1 MASLNTL
8 RTKFGAVL
16 SVIIALALLAF
27 ILSLKA
33 DMGFSDNDPKVGE
46 IDGDKIRYSEYMD
59 RYDAVKSR
67 NGGMEASTDQESD
80 QMAAATWQAL
90 FADHVLVPGFE
101 QMGIE
106 VPESERLEMVSGR
119 IPSQAFFAAF
129 GDPRT
134 GAYNA
139 AAVSQ
144 FLSQAAADA
153 RAQQAWNDLNEQAKL
168 ERAVQKYATLIGKGA
183 YVNKLEIEE
192 GVAAANKVF
201 GGKYVGKRYD
211 TVPDSLV
218 SVSSGEIKSYYN
230 AHKEMFRQSPSRTMS
245 YVVFEVNATDDDMLN
260 LEKEVRGVGE
270 RFDAAEDVKLFVRQD
285 RHGQIA
291 DRYVTAAQ
299 LGEQAEALAAG
310 RMFGPEL
317 KNNVWTMARV
327 VESRMAPDTLGLKM
341 IVLPYTAEKLADSL
355 RTVATSANFADLSRR
370 YSANEELAAAGGEVG
385 VYPFSAF
392 NSTMA
397 EALADAKKDDV
408 VKVMSG
414 DAIQLINVYRA
425 DKPSKH
431 YKVATVSYPV
441 EASAATVRDIHN
453 QASSFAVN
461 AKGSD
466 AAFSEAASKAAVTPR
481 VATLNMGD
489 RAIRG
494 LEGSREV
501 ARWAYGADEGDLSE
515 IFRIGKDYVVALL
528 TEIDDDDYASVKKA
542 APRIKNRLMRDKKY
556 EYIVKNLSDA
566 SLEDAAGSFGSEVAD
581 FKDVTFGSFY
591 IDGVG
596 VEPALVGAIAETTA
610 QGEVSAPVKGLSGVY
625 LFEVTSVDPAERQQ
639 TVEDEK
645 VRAEAMAEGM
655 MQQRVL
661 PALQEM
667 ADMKDLSGRY
677 F

>member
-90 FADHVLVPGFE
+90 FADRVLVPGFE
-101 QMGIE
+101 RMGIE

-211 TVPDSLV
+211 MVPDSLV

-397 EALADAKKDDV
+397 EALADAKKGDV

-542 APRIKNRLMRDKKY
+542 APRIKTRLMRDKKY

-566 SLEDAAGSFGSEVAD
+566 SLEGAAGSFGSEVAD

>member
-397 EALADAKKDDV
+397 EALADAKKGDV
-408 VKVMSG
+408 MKVMSG

-466 AAFSEAASKAAVTPR
+466 AAFNEAASKAAVTPR

-566 SLEDAAGSFGSEVAD
+566 SLEGAAGSFGSEVAD

>member
-27 ILSLKA
+27 ILSLKTE
-33 DMGFSDNDPKVGE
+33 MGFSDNDPKVGV
-46 IDGDKIRYSEYMD
+46 IDGDKIRYSEYLD
-59 RYDAVKSR
+59 RYEAVKER
-67 NGGMEASTDQESD
+67 NGGMEASTDEQAD
-80 QMAAATWQAL
+80 RLAAATWQAL

-101 QMGIE
+101 RMGIE
-106 VPESERLEMVSGR
+106 VPEQERLEMVSGK
-119 IPSQAFFAAF
+119 IPSQAFYAAF

-139 AAVSQ
+139 AAVQQ
-144 FLSQAAADA
+144 FLSQASADA
-153 RAQQAWNDLNEQAKL
+153 RAQAAWNDLNEQAKL
-168 ERAVQKYATLIGKGA
+168 ERTVQKYAALVGKGA
-183 YVNKLEIEE
+183 YVNKLEIES
-192 GVAAANKVF
+192 GVEAANKVYKGRF
-201 GGKYVGKRYD
+201 VGKRYGS
-211 TVPDSLV
+211 VPDSLV
-218 SVSSGEIKSYYN
+218 SVSSGEIKSFYKAN
-230 AHKEMFRQSPSRTMS
+230 KPMFKQVPSRTLS
-245 YVVFEVNATDDDMLN
+245 YAVFEANATDDDLLN

-270 RFDAAEDVKLFVRQD
+270 RFAAADDVKAFVRQD
-285 RHGQIA
+285 RRGEIA
-291 DRYVTAAQ
+291 DRYQTAAQ

-310 RMFGPEL
+310 RMYGPEL

-355 RTVATSANFADLSRR
+355 KSVATSANFADLARS

-392 NSTMA
+392 NAQMA

-408 VKVMSG
+408 VKVLGG

-431 YKVATVSYPV
+431 YKVATISYPV
-441 EASAATVRDIHN
+441 EASAATQRDVYN
-453 QASSFAVN
+453 QASTFAVD
-461 AKGSD
+461 AKGSA
-466 AAFSEAASKAAVTPR
+466 AAFNEAASKAAVTPR

-489 RAIRG
+489 RSLRG
-494 LEGSREV
+494 VEGSREV

-515 IFRIGKDYVVALL
+515 IFKVGKDYVVALL
-528 TEIDDDDYASVKKA
+528 TEIDDDAYASVKKA
-542 APRIKNRLMRDKKY
+542 APQIQSRLLRDKKY
-556 EYIVKNLSDA
+556 DSIVEDLSDA
-566 SLEDAAGSFGSEVAD
+566 SLEDAAERFGSEPTE
-581 FKDVTFGSFY
+581 FKEVTFGSFY
-591 IDGVG
+591 VDGAG
-596 VEPALVGAIAETTA
+596 IEPALVGAIASTAET
-610 QGEVSAPVKGLSGVY
+610 GKVSAPVKGLSGVY
-625 LFEVTSVDPAERQQ
+625 LFEVEAIDAAEKQQ
-639 TVEDEK
+639 TPEDER

-667 ADMKDLSGRY
+667 AEMKDLSGRY

>member
-101 QMGIE
+101 RMGIE

-385 VYPFSAF
+385 AYPFSAF

-397 EALADAKKDDV
+397 EALADAKKGDV

-501 ARWAYGADEGDLSE
+501 AAGPTARTRATCRRSSE
-515 IFRIGKDYVVALL
+515 SAR
-528 TEIDDDDYASVKKA
+528 
-542 APRIKNRLMRDKKY
+542 
-556 EYIVKNLSDA
+556 
-566 SLEDAAGSFGSEVAD
+566 
-581 FKDVTFGSFY
+581 
-591 IDGVG
+591 
-596 VEPALVGAIAETTA
+596 TTLWRC
-610 QGEVSAPVKGLSGVY
+610 SRRSTTTITL
-625 LFEVTSVDPAERQQ
+625 R
-639 TVEDEK
+639 
-645 VRAEAMAEGM
+645 
-655 MQQRVL
+655 
-661 PALQEM
+661 
-667 ADMKDLSGRY
+667 
-677 F
+677 

>member
-8 RTKFGAVL
+8 RTKFGALL

-27 ILSLKA
+27 ILSLKT
-33 DMGFSDNDPKVGE
+33 DMGFSDNDPKVGV
-46 IDGDKIRYSEYMD
+46 IDGDKIRYSEYLNQ
-59 RYDAVKSR
+59 YDAIKNR
-67 NGGMEASTDQESD
+67 NGGVEASTDQESD
-80 QMAAATWQAL
+80 QLAAATWQAL

-101 QMGIE
+101 RMGIE
-106 VPESERLEMVSGR
+106 VPEQERLDMVSGK
-119 IPSQAFFAAF
+119 IPSQAFYSAF

-144 FLSQAAADA
+144 FLSQAASDA
-153 RAQQAWNDLNEQAKL
+153 RAQQAWNDLNEQARL

-183 YVNKLEIEE
+183 YVNKLEIED
-192 GVAAANKVF
+192 GVDAANQVF
-201 GGKYVGKRYD
+201 GGKYVAKRYSS
-211 TVPDSLV
+211 VPDSLV
-218 SVSSGEIKSYYN
+218 SVSSGEIKSFYN
-230 AHKEMFRQSPSRTMS
+230 AHKEMFKQSPSRTLS

-260 LEKEVRGVGE
+260 LEKEVRAVGE
-270 RFDAAEDVKLFVRQD
+270 KFDAAEDVKLFVRQD
-285 RHGQIA
+285 RHGEIA

-299 LGEQAEALAAG
+299 LGEQAEALVAG
-310 RMFGPEL
+310 KMFGPEL

-355 RTVATSANFADLSRR
+355 KTVATSENFADLSRQ

-392 NSTMA
+392 NTVMA
-397 EALADAKKDDV
+397 EALSDARKGDV

-414 DAIQLINVYRA
+414 DAIQLVNVYRA

-441 EASAATVRDIHN
+441 EASAATLRDVHH
-453 QASSFAVN
+453 QASTFAVN
-461 AKGSD
+461 AKGSA
-466 AAFSEAASKAAVTPR
+466 AAFNEAASKAAVTPR
-481 VATLNMGD
+481 IATLNMGD
-489 RAIRG
+489 RSVRG

-501 ARWAYGADEGDLSE
+501 ARWAYGADKGDLSE
-515 IFRIGKDYVVALL
+515 IFKVGKDYVVALL
-528 TEIDDDDYASVKKA
+528 TEIDDDEYASVKKA
-542 APRIKNRLMRDKKY
+542 APQIQNRLLRDKKY
-556 EYIVKNLSDA
+556 DYIVKNLSDA
-566 SLEDAAGSFGSEVAD
+566 SLAGAAESFGSEVTD

-591 IDGVG
+591 IDGAG
-596 VEPALVGAIAETTA
+596 VEPALVGAITETTEK
-610 QGEVSAPVKGLSGVY
+610 GKVSAPVKGISGVY
-625 LFEVTSVDPAERQQ
+625 LFEVTAIDPAERQQ
-639 TVEDEK
+639 TAEDEK

-655 MQQRVL
+655 MQQRLL

-667 ADMKDLSGRY
+667 AEMKDLSGRY

>member
-1 MASLNTL
+1 MP
-8 RTKFGAVL
+8 
-16 SVIIALALLAF
+16 
-27 ILSLKA
+27 
-33 DMGFSDNDPKVGE
+33 FS
-46 IDGDKIRYSEYMD
+46 S
-59 RYDAVKSR
+59 
-67 NGGMEASTDQESD
+67 ST
-80 QMAAATWQAL
+80 
-90 FADHVLVPGFE
+90 F
-101 QMGIE
+101 
-106 VPESERLEMVSGR
+106 
-119 IPSQAFFAAF
+119 
-129 GDPRT
+129 
-134 GAYNA
+134 
-139 AAVSQ
+139 
-144 FLSQAAADA
+144 
-153 RAQQAWNDLNEQAKL
+153 
-168 ERAVQKYATLIGKGA
+168 
-183 YVNKLEIEE
+183 
-192 GVAAANKVF
+192 
-201 GGKYVGKRYD
+201 
-211 TVPDSLV
+211 TVPTSLRNI
-218 SVSSGEIKSYYN
+218 IKS
-230 AHKEMFRQSPSRTMS
+230 P
-245 YVVFEVNATDDDMLN
+245 
-260 LEKEVRGVGE
+260 
-270 RFDAAEDVKLFVRQD
+270 
-285 RHGQIA
+285 
-291 DRYVTAAQ
+291 
-299 LGEQAEALAAG
+299 
-310 RMFGPEL
+310 
-317 KNNVWTMARV
+317 
-327 VESRMAPDTLGLKM
+327 
-341 IVLPYTAEKLADSL
+341 
-355 RTVATSANFADLSRR
+355 
-370 YSANEELAAAGGEVG
+370 
-385 VYPFSAF
+385 
-392 NSTMA
+392 
-397 EALADAKKDDV
+397 
-408 VKVMSG
+408 
-414 DAIQLINVYRA
+414 
-425 DKPSKH
+425 
-431 YKVATVSYPV
+431 TVSYPV

-566 SLEDAAGSFGSEVAD
+566 SLEGAAGSFGSEVAD

>member
-90 FADHVLVPGFE
+90 FAEHVLVPGFE
-101 QMGIE
+101 RMGIE

-397 EALADAKKDDV
+397 EALADAKKGDV

-566 SLEDAAGSFGSEVAD
+566 SLEGAAGSFGSEVAD

>member
-101 QMGIE
+101 RMGIE

-310 RMFGPEL
+310 RMFGPEV

-397 EALADAKKDDV
+397 EALADAKKGDV

-566 SLEDAAGSFGSEVAD
+566 SLEGAAGSFGSEVAD

>member
-192 GVAAANKVF
+192 GVAAANKIF

-566 SLEDAAGSFGSEVAD
+566 SLEGAAGSFGSEVAD

>member
-397 EALADAKKDDV
+397 EALADAKKGDV

-566 SLEDAAGSFGSEVAD
+566 SLEGAAGSFGSEVAD

>member
-8 RTKFGAVL
+8 RTKFGALL
-16 SVIIALALLAF
+16 SVIIAFALLAF
-27 ILSLKA
+27 ILSLKN
-33 DMGFSDNDPKVGE
+33 DMGFSDNDPKVGV

-59 RYDAVKSR
+59 RYDAIKNR
-67 NGGMEASTDQESD
+67 NGGMEASTDEESD
-80 QMAAATWQAL
+80 QLAAATWQAL

-106 VPESERLEMVSGR
+106 VPEQERLDMVSGK
-119 IPSQAFFAAF
+119 IPSQAFYSAF

-153 RAQQAWNDLNEQAKL
+153 RAQQAWNDLNAQAKL
-168 ERAVQKYATLIGKGA
+168 ERSVQKYAALIGKGA
-183 YVNKLEIEE
+183 YVNKLEIEN
-192 GVAAANKVF
+192 GVDAANKVF
-201 GGKYVGKRYD
+201 GGKYVAKRYSS
-211 TVPDSLV
+211 VPDSLV
-218 SVSSGEIKSYYN
+218 SVSSSEIKSFYN
-230 AHKEMFRQSPSRTMS
+230 AHKAMFKQSPSRTLS

-260 LEKEVRGVGE
+260 LEKEVRAVGE
-270 RFDAAEDVKLFVRQD
+270 QFGAAEDVKLFVRQD
-285 RHGQIA
+285 RHGEIA

-299 LGEQAEALAAG
+299 LGDQAEALVAG
-310 RMFGPEL
+310 KMFGPEL

-341 IVLPYTAEKLADSL
+341 IVLPYTAEVLADSL
-355 RTVATSANFADLSRR
+355 KAVATSANFADLSRQ

-392 NSTMA
+392 NSVMA
-397 EALADAKKDDV
+397 EALADAKKGDV

-441 EASAATVRDIHN
+441 EASAATLRDVHN
-453 QASSFAVN
+453 QASTFAVN
-461 AKGSD
+461 AKGSA
-466 AAFSEAASKAAVTPR
+466 AAFNEAASTAAVTPR

-489 RAIRG
+489 RSIRG

-501 ARWAYGADEGDLSE
+501 ARWAYGADKGDLSE
-515 IFRIGKDYVVALL
+515 IFKVGKDYVVALL
-528 TEIDDDDYASVKKA
+528 TEIDNDAYASVKKA
-542 APRIKNRLMRDKKY
+542 APQIQNRLLRDKKY
-556 EYIVKNLSDA
+556 DYIVKNLSDA
-566 SLEDAAGSFGSEVAD
+566 SLAGAAESFGSEVAD

-596 VEPALVGAIAETTA
+596 VEPALVGAIAETTEP
-610 QGEVSAPVKGLSGVY
+610 GKVSAPVKGLSGVY
-625 LFEVTSVDPAERQQ
+625 LFEVTSIDAAERQQ
-639 TVEDEK
+639 TAEDEK

-667 ADMKDLSGRY
+667 AEMKDLSGRY

>member
-27 ILSLKA
+27 ILSLKT
-33 DMGFSDNDPKVGE
+33 DMGFSDNDPKVGA

-59 RYDAVKSR
+59 RYDAVKNR

-101 QMGIE
+101 RMGIE
-106 VPESERLEMVSGR
+106 VPESERLEMVSGK

-139 AAVSQ
+139 AAVSE
-144 FLSQAAADA
+144 FLSQAGADA

-168 ERAVQKYATLIGKGA
+168 ERSVQKYATLIGKGA
-183 YVNKLEIEE
+183 YVNKLEIES
-192 GVAAANKVF
+192 GVDAANKVF
-201 GGKYVGKRYD
+201 GGKYVGKRYAS
-211 TVPDSLV
+211 VPDSLV
-218 SVSSGEIKSYYN
+218 SVSSSEIKSYYN
-230 AHKEMFRQSPSRTMS
+230 AHKEMFKQSPSRTLS
-245 YVVFEVNATDDDMLN
+245 YVLFEVNATDDDMLN
-260 LEKEVRGVGE
+260 LEREVRGVGE
-270 RFDAAEDVKLFVRQD
+270 RFAEAEDVKLFVRQD
-285 RHGQIA
+285 RHGEIA

-355 RTVATSANFADLSRR
+355 KTVATSANFADLSRR

-397 EALADAKKDDV
+397 EALAGAKKGDV

-414 DAIQLINVYRA
+414 DAIQLVNVYRA

-441 EASAATVRDIHN
+441 EASAATVRDVHN
-453 QASSFAVN
+453 QASTFTVG
-461 AKGSD
+461 AKGSA
-466 AAFSEAASKAAVTPR
+466 AAFNEAASKAAVTPR

-489 RAIRG
+489 RSIRG

-515 IFRIGKDYVVALL
+515 IFKVGKDYVVATL
-528 TEIDDDDYASVKKA
+528 TEIDNDDYASVKKA
-542 APRIKNRLMRDKKY
+542 SAQIRNRLLRDKKY
-556 EYIVKNLSDA
+556 DYIVKNLSDA
-566 SLEDAAGSFGSEVAD
+566 TFEGAAGSFGSEVAD

-596 VEPALVGAIAETTA
+596 VEPALVGAIAETAET
-610 QGEVSAPVKGLSGVY
+610 GKVSAPVKGLSGVY
-625 LFEVTSVDPAERQQ
+625 LFEVTSIDPAERQQ
-639 TVEDEK
+639 TAEDEK

-667 ADMKDLSGRY
+667 ARMKDLSGRY

>member
-397 EALADAKKDDV
+397 EALADAKKGDV

-528 TEIDDDDYASVKKA
+528 TEIDDADYASVKKA

-566 SLEDAAGSFGSEVAD
+566 SLEGAAGSFGSEVAD